1 MPVKEKK
8 TSRAEF
14 AYDTLK
20 RRILD
25 NQLPPGAMLSEVA
38 LAQKLNMSRTPIREA
53 LKMLMRDDLVEIRD
67 GVGTF
72 VKSATQKDI
81 EDAYAVRQ
89 ALEVLAARTAIG
101 AFSSEELDA
110 LEARFRSLQV
120 RLEQGETVRV
130 EEFADADWALHD
142 QILQKSGNRY
152 AQKATND
159 LRAVLRRYQYLSV
172 RLLSRVEESLTATGM
187 ISYRAHSP
195 NKLSGGQ
202 KQRVAIAGVMAMQPE
217 CIVLD
222 EPTAMLDPN
231 GRKEVLR
238 AVRKLN
244 EEKGVTVILITHYM
258 EEVVFADRVFVMDN
272 GKLVM
277 QGTPREIFSEV
288 EKLKELRLDVP
299 QVTLL
304 AYELRKNGVD
314 LPEGILTIEEL
325 VNALCH

>member
-101 AFSSEELDA
+101 AFSPEELDA
-110 LEARFRSLQV
+110 LEARFRSLQYGWNRG
-120 RLEQGETVRV
+120 RLSAWRSLPTRTGPSTTRSC
-130 EEFADADWALHD
+130 
-142 QILQKSGNRY
+142 K
-152 AQKATND
+152 
-159 LRAVLRRYQYLSV
+159 RA
-172 RLLSRVEESLTATGM
+172 A
-187 ISYRAHSP
+187 
-195 NKLSGGQ
+195 
-202 KQRVAIAGVMAMQPE
+202 
-217 CIVLD
+217 
-222 EPTAMLDPN
+222 TAMPRRPPTTC
-231 GRKEVLR
+231 GPCCAGISTCRSACSPGWRRALR
-238 AVRKLN
+238 STWPSWTAS
-244 EEKGVTVILITHYM
+244 
-258 EEVVFADRVFVMDN
+258 A
-272 GKLVM
+272 
-277 QGTPREIFSEV
+277 
-288 EKLKELRLDVP
+288 
-299 QVTLL
+299 
-304 AYELRKNGVD
+304 A
-314 LPEGILTIEEL
+314 GIWRG
-325 VNALCH
+325 

>member
-1 MPVKEKK
+1 MVFKELEIQGFKSFPDKVKISFDTGVTGVVGPNGSGKSTFAKHLNAVLLPCGGAVYVDGMDTRDEKLLL
-8 TSRAEF
+8 EI
-14 AYDTLK
+14 
-20 RRILD
+20 RRRTGMVFQNPD
-25 NQLPPGAMLSEVA
+25 NQ
-38 LAQKLNMSRTPIREA
+38 I
-53 LKMLMRDDLVEIRD
+53 
-67 GVGTF
+67 
-72 VKSATQKDI
+72 
-81 EDAYAVRQ
+81 
-89 ALEVLAARTAIG
+89 IG
-101 AFSSEELDA
+101 N
-110 LEARFRSLQV
+110 V
-120 RLEQGETVRV
+120 V
-130 EEFADADWALHD
+130 EEDVGFGPENLGVPTDEIW
-142 QILQKSGNRY
+142 K
-152 AQKATND
+152 
-159 LRAVLRRYQYLSV
+159 
-172 RLLSRVEESLTATGM
+172 RVEESLTATGM

-258 EEVVFADRVFVMDN
+258 EEVVFADRVFVMDS
-272 GKLVM
+272 GRLVM

>member
-53 LKMLMRDDLVEIRD
+53 LKMLMRD

-172 RLLSRVEESLTATGM
+172 RLLSRVEESLTE
-187 ISYRAHSP
+187 H
-195 NKLSGGQ
+195 L
-202 KQRVAIAGVMAMQPE
+202 AILD
-217 CIVLD
+217 CIRRRDLARL
-222 EPTAMLDPN
+222 T
-231 GRKEVLR
+231 
-238 AVRKLN
+238 
-244 EEKGVTVILITHYM
+244 
-258 EEVVFADRVFVMDN
+258 
-272 GKLVM
+272 
-277 QGTPREIFSEV
+277 
-288 EKLKELRLDVP
+288 ELLENHI
-299 QVTLL
+299 Q
-304 AYELRKNGVD
+304 Y
-314 LPEGILTIEEL
+314 
-325 VNALCH
+325 

>member
-110 LEARFRSLQV
+110 LEARFAEKTGQP
-120 RLEQGETVRV
+120 GAAPTYGAPTVVYVLSDDALPDVLAGANAGAMV
-130 EEFADADWALHD
+130 E
-142 QILQKSGNRY
+142 NM
-152 AQKATND
+152 
-159 LRAVLRRYQYLSV
+159 
-172 RLLSRVEESLTATGM
+172 LLSAADQGLASVYLFG
-187 ISYRAHSP
+187 ISEALR
-195 NKLSGGQ
+195 G
-202 KQRVAIAGVMAMQPE
+202 
-217 CIVLD
+217 
-222 EPTAMLDPN
+222 DPDAAA
-231 GRKEVLR
+231 L
-238 AVRKLN
+238 
-244 EEKGVTVILITHYM
+244 
-258 EEVVFADRVFVMDN
+258 
-272 GKLVM
+272 
-277 QGTPREIFSEV
+277 
-288 EKLKELRLDVP
+288 LRLPEGFHAVSAAALGYPAQGDGVREKPVP
-299 QVTLL
+299 QVDTL
-304 AYELRKNGVD
+304 YLR
-314 LPEGILTIEEL
+314 
-325 VNALCH
+325 

>member
-101 AFSSEELDA
+101 AFSSEA
-110 LEARFRSLQV
+110 VSY
-120 RLEQGETVRV
+120 TH
-130 EEFADADWALHD
+130 LHH
-142 QILQKSGNRY
+142 
-152 AQKATND
+152 
-159 LRAVLRRYQYLSV
+159 
-172 RLLSRVEESLTATGM
+172 SR
-187 ISYRAHSP
+187 
-195 NKLSGGQ
+195 
-202 KQRVAIAGVMAMQPE
+202 
-217 CIVLD
+217 
-222 EPTAMLDPN
+222 
-231 GRKEVLR
+231 GR
-238 AVRKLN
+238 
-244 EEKGVTVILITHYM
+244 
-258 EEVVFADRVFVMDN
+258 DR
-272 GKLVM
+272 
-277 QGTPREIFSEV
+277 
-288 EKLKELRLDVP
+288 
-299 QVTLL
+299 
-304 AYELRKNGVD
+304 
-314 LPEGILTIEEL
+314 
-325 VNALCH
+325 

>member
-130 EEFADADWALHD
+130 GKLLHD

-172 RLLSRVEESLTATGM
+172 RLLSRVEESLTE
-187 ISYRAHSP
+187 H
-195 NKLSGGQ
+195 L
-202 KQRVAIAGVMAMQPE
+202 AILD
-217 CIVLD
+217 CIRRRDLARL
-222 EPTAMLDPN
+222 T
-231 GRKEVLR
+231 
-238 AVRKLN
+238 
-244 EEKGVTVILITHYM
+244 
-258 EEVVFADRVFVMDN
+258 
-272 GKLVM
+272 
-277 QGTPREIFSEV
+277 
-288 EKLKELRLDVP
+288 ELLENHI
-299 QVTLL
+299 Q
-304 AYELRKNGVD
+304 Y
-314 LPEGILTIEEL
+314 
-325 VNALCH
+325 

>member
-172 RLLSRVEESLTATGM
+172 RLLSPGGGEPYGAPGHPGLHPPPGSGAAD
-187 ISYRAHSP
+187 RAAGEPHS
-195 NKLSGGQ
+195 
-202 KQRVAIAGVMAMQPE
+202 
-217 CIVLD
+217 
-222 EPTAMLDPN
+222 
-231 GRKEVLR
+231 
-238 AVRKLN
+238 
-244 EEKGVTVILITHYM
+244 ILIWRSPDTAGGSLI
-258 EEVVFADRVFVMDN
+258 VC
-272 GKLVM
+272 
-277 QGTPREIFSEV
+277 
-288 EKLKELRLDVP
+288 
-299 QVTLL
+299 
-304 AYELRKNGVD
+304 
-314 LPEGILTIEEL
+314 IL
-325 VNALCH
+325 

>member
-38 LAQKLNMSRTPIREA
+38 LAQKLNHEPAPPIREA

-172 RLLSRVEESLTATGM
+172 RLLSRVEESLTE
-187 ISYRAHSP
+187 H
-195 NKLSGGQ
+195 L
-202 KQRVAIAGVMAMQPE
+202 AILD
-217 CIVLD
+217 CIRRRDLARL
-222 EPTAMLDPN
+222 T
-231 GRKEVLR
+231 
-238 AVRKLN
+238 
-244 EEKGVTVILITHYM
+244 
-258 EEVVFADRVFVMDN
+258 
-272 GKLVM
+272 
-277 QGTPREIFSEV
+277 
-288 EKLKELRLDVP
+288 ELLENHI
-299 QVTLL
+299 Q
-304 AYELRKNGVD
+304 Y
-314 LPEGILTIEEL
+314 
-325 VNALCH
+325 

>member
-1 MPVKEKK
+1 MEETILTAQNLKFRYDSDQPVYALDGVSTEVK
-8 TSRAEF
+8 RGEF
-14 AYDTLK
+14 VAVLGANGCGKSTLAKHFNAILLPESGKVYVEGMDTADDDKIYDIRQTVGMVFQNP
-20 RRILD
+20 D
-25 NQLPPGAMLSEVA
+25 NQ
-38 LAQKLNMSRTPIREA
+38 I
-53 LKMLMRDDLVEIRD
+53 
-67 GVGTF
+67 
-72 VKSATQKDI
+72 
-81 EDAYAVRQ
+81 
-89 ALEVLAARTAIG
+89 IG
-101 AFSSEELDA
+101 N
-110 LEARFRSLQV
+110 V
-120 RLEQGETVRV
+120 V
-130 EEFADADWALHD
+130 EEDVGFGPENLGVPTDEIW
-142 QILQKSGNRY
+142 K
-152 AQKATND
+152 
-159 LRAVLRRYQYLSV
+159 
-172 RLLSRVEESLTATGM
+172 RVEESLTATGM

-304 AYELRKNGVD
+304 AYELRKSGVD

>member
-1 MPVKEKK
+1 MIETKNLSFIYREEDMESGEIKEEKVLKDINIEIEKGSFTAVLGHNGSGKSTLAKHFNAILLPSGGKVYVKGM
-8 TSRAEF
+8 
-14 AYDTLK
+14 DTADENNIFNI
-20 RRILD
+20 RQSAGMVFQNPD
-25 NQLPPGAMLSEVA
+25 NQMVAALVEDEVA
-38 LAQKLNMSRTPIREA
+38 FAPENLGVEPK
-53 LKMLMRDDLVEIRD
+53 EIRRRVD
-67 GVGTF
+67 
-72 VKSATQKDI
+72 
-81 EDAYAVRQ
+81 EC
-89 ALEVLAARTAIG
+89 LEIVNMT
-101 AFSSEELDA
+101 
-110 LEARFRSLQV
+110 
-120 RLEQGETVRV
+120 
-130 EEFADADWALHD
+130 
-142 QILQKSGNRY
+142 KY
-152 AQKATND
+152 AQ
-159 LRAVLRRYQYLSV
+159 S
-172 RLLSRVEESLTATGM
+172 
-187 ISYRAHSP
+187 SP
-195 NKLSGGQ
+195 SKLSGGQ
-202 KQRVAIAGVMAMQPE
+202 KQRVAIAGVIAMEPK

>member
-38 LAQKLNMSRTPIREA
+38 L
-53 LKMLMRDDLVEIRD
+53 
-67 GVGTF
+67 
-72 VKSATQKDI
+72 
-81 EDAYAVRQ
+81 

-172 RLLSRVEESLTATGM
+172 RLLSRVEESLTE
-187 ISYRAHSP
+187 H
-195 NKLSGGQ
+195 L
-202 KQRVAIAGVMAMQPE
+202 AILD
-217 CIVLD
+217 CIRRRDLARL
-222 EPTAMLDPN
+222 T
-231 GRKEVLR
+231 
-238 AVRKLN
+238 
-244 EEKGVTVILITHYM
+244 
-258 EEVVFADRVFVMDN
+258 
-272 GKLVM
+272 
-277 QGTPREIFSEV
+277 
-288 EKLKELRLDVP
+288 ELLENHI
-299 QVTLL
+299 Q
-304 AYELRKNGVD
+304 Y
-314 LPEGILTIEEL
+314 
-325 VNALCH
+325 

>member
-89 ALEVLAARTAIG
+89 ALE
-101 AFSSEELDA
+101 ELDA

-172 RLLSRVEESLTATGM
+172 RLLSRVEESLTE
-187 ISYRAHSP
+187 H
-195 NKLSGGQ
+195 L
-202 KQRVAIAGVMAMQPE
+202 AILD
-217 CIVLD
+217 CIRRRDLARL
-222 EPTAMLDPN
+222 T
-231 GRKEVLR
+231 
-238 AVRKLN
+238 
-244 EEKGVTVILITHYM
+244 
-258 EEVVFADRVFVMDN
+258 
-272 GKLVM
+272 
-277 QGTPREIFSEV
+277 
-288 EKLKELRLDVP
+288 ELLENHI
-299 QVTLL
+299 Q
-304 AYELRKNGVD
+304 Y
-314 LPEGILTIEEL
+314 
-325 VNALCH
+325 

>member
-89 ALEVLAARTAIG
+89 ALEVLAARDRHWRFLLRGAGRPGGPLPLPPGTAG
-101 AFSSEELDA
+101 TGRDCPRGGVCRRGL
-110 LEARFRSLQV
+110 
-120 RLEQGETVRV
+120 
-130 EEFADADWALHD
+130 ALHD

-172 RLLSRVEESLTATGM
+172 RLLSRVEESLTEHLAILDWHPPPG
-187 ISYRAHSP
+187 SGAADRAAGEPHS
-195 NKLSGGQ
+195 
-202 KQRVAIAGVMAMQPE
+202 
-217 CIVLD
+217 
-222 EPTAMLDPN
+222 
-231 GRKEVLR
+231 
-238 AVRKLN
+238 
-244 EEKGVTVILITHYM
+244 ILIWRSPDTAGGSLI
-258 EEVVFADRVFVMDN
+258 VC
-272 GKLVM
+272 
-277 QGTPREIFSEV
+277 IF
-288 EKLKELRLDVP
+288 
-299 QVTLL
+299 
-304 AYELRKNGVD
+304 
-314 LPEGILTIEEL
+314 
-325 VNALCH
+325 

>member
-130 EEFADADWALHD
+130 EEFADC
-142 QILQKSGNRY
+142 
-152 AQKATND
+152 
-159 LRAVLRRYQYLSV
+159 
-172 RLLSRVEESLTATGM
+172 LLYT
-187 ISYRAHSP
+187 SP
-195 NKLSGGQ
+195 S
-202 KQRVAIAGVMAMQPE
+202 
-217 CIVLD
+217 
-222 EPTAMLDPN
+222 
-231 GRKEVLR
+231 
-238 AVRKLN
+238 
-244 EEKGVTVILITHYM
+244 
-258 EEVVFADRVFVMDN
+258 
-272 GKLVM
+272 
-277 QGTPREIFSEV
+277 PRDT
-288 EKLKELRLDVP
+288 R
-299 QVTLL
+299 
-304 AYELRKNGVD
+304 
-314 LPEGILTIEEL
+314 
-325 VNALCH
+325 

>member
-120 RLEQGETVRV
+120 RLEQGE
-130 EEFADADWALHD
+130 FAEADWALHD

-172 RLLSRVEESLTATGM
+172 RLLSRVEESLTE
-187 ISYRAHSP
+187 H
-195 NKLSGGQ
+195 L
-202 KQRVAIAGVMAMQPE
+202 AILD
-217 CIVLD
+217 CIRRRDLARL
-222 EPTAMLDPN
+222 T
-231 GRKEVLR
+231 
-238 AVRKLN
+238 
-244 EEKGVTVILITHYM
+244 
-258 EEVVFADRVFVMDN
+258 
-272 GKLVM
+272 
-277 QGTPREIFSEV
+277 
-288 EKLKELRLDVP
+288 ELLENHI
-299 QVTLL
+299 Q
-304 AYELRKNGVD
+304 Y
-314 LPEGILTIEEL
+314 
-325 VNALCH
+325 

>member
-89 ALEVLAARTAIG
+89 HLQGLAIG
-101 AFSSEELDA
+101 AFSSEDLDA

-172 RLLSRVEESLTATGM
+172 RLLSRVEESLTE
-187 ISYRAHSP
+187 H
-195 NKLSGGQ
+195 L
-202 KQRVAIAGVMAMQPE
+202 AILD
-217 CIVLD
+217 CIRRRDLARL
-222 EPTAMLDPN
+222 T
-231 GRKEVLR
+231 
-238 AVRKLN
+238 
-244 EEKGVTVILITHYM
+244 
-258 EEVVFADRVFVMDN
+258 
-272 GKLVM
+272 
-277 QGTPREIFSEV
+277 
-288 EKLKELRLDVP
+288 ELLENHI
-299 QVTLL
+299 Q
-304 AYELRKNGVD
+304 Y
-314 LPEGILTIEEL
+314 
-325 VNALCH
+325 

>member
-38 LAQKLNMSRTPIREA
+38 LAQKLNMSRPPIREA

-101 AFSSEELDA
+101 AFSSEDLDA

-172 RLLSRVEESLTATGM
+172 RLLSRVEESLTE
-187 ISYRAHSP
+187 H
-195 NKLSGGQ
+195 L
-202 KQRVAIAGVMAMQPE
+202 AILD
-217 CIVLD
+217 CIRRRDLARL
-222 EPTAMLDPN
+222 T
-231 GRKEVLR
+231 
-238 AVRKLN
+238 
-244 EEKGVTVILITHYM
+244 
-258 EEVVFADRVFVMDN
+258 
-272 GKLVM
+272 
-277 QGTPREIFSEV
+277 
-288 EKLKELRLDVP
+288 ELLENHI
-299 QVTLL
+299 Q
-304 AYELRKNGVD
+304 Y
-314 LPEGILTIEEL
+314 
-325 VNALCH
+325 